1 MAQNYEQ
8 QLKLL
13 SGLSLGFGIAAL
25 VLLAFAVFLF
35 IWLKIPQVFSEYRG
49 KNAKKAMEEM
59 AANSAE
65 SGSLISSSGKVKKK
79 KDGSRKRTYS
89 ESLTDDIS
97 QKVPPVTDTVSSDM
111 QYSSSAGMSTE
122 TMPMDDGFSEGSG
135 ATDALFNQYT
145 ENIMATGAPEMME
158 TELLENMPPEEN
170 LTTVMQ
176 QPIEEDASTEVLSA
190 SELQRMQRPADEGT
204 MVLDAAML
212 KRDGNVFVIEKS
224 IVLIHTEKV
233 I

>member
-1 MAQNYEQ
+1 MAQNHEQ
-8 QLKLL
+8 QMKLL

-25 VLLAFAVFLF
+25 VLLALAVFLF

-49 KNAKKAMEEM
+49 KNARKAMEEM

-97 QKVPPVTDTVSSDM
+97 QKVPPITDTVSSDI
-111 QYSSSAGMSTE
+111 QNPSSSA
-122 TMPMDDGFSEGSG
+122 MPMDDSFDEGSE
-135 ATDALFNQYT
+135 ATDALSNQYI
-145 ENIMATGAPEMME
+145 ENTMAADTAEMLE
-158 TELLENMPPEEN
+158 TELLENMPLEEN

-176 QPIEEDASTEVLSA
+176 QPIEEEPSTEVLSE
-190 SELQRMQRPADEGT
+190 SKVHQLTRPADEGT

-212 KRDGNVFVIEKS
+212 KKDGNVFVIEKS

>member
-8 QLKLL
+8 QMKLL

-25 VLLAFAVFLF
+25 VLLALAVFLF

-49 KNAKKAMEEM
+49 KNARKAMEEM

-97 QKVPPVTDTVSSDM
+97 QKVPPITDTASADI
-111 QYSSSAGMSTE
+111 QNPSSSA
-122 TMPMDDGFSEGSG
+122 MPMDDSFDEGSE
-135 ATDALFNQYT
+135 ATDALSNQYI
-145 ENIMATGAPEMME
+145 ENTMAADTAEMLE
-158 TELLENMPPEEN
+158 TELLENMPLEEN

-176 QPIEEDASTEVLSA
+176 QPIEEEPSTEVLSE
-190 SELQRMQRPADEGT
+190 SKVHQLTRPADEGT

-212 KRDGNVFVIEKS
+212 KKDGNVFVIEKS

>member
-13 SGLSLGFGIAAL
+13 SGLSLGFGIASL
-25 VLLAFAVFLF
+25 VLLALAVFLF

-49 KNAKKAMEEM
+49 KNARKAMEEM

-97 QKVPPVTDTVSSDM
+97 QKVPPITDTVSSDI
-111 QYSSSAGMSTE
+111 QNPSSSA
-122 TMPMDDGFSEGSG
+122 MPMDDSFDEGSE
-135 ATDALFNQYT
+135 ATDALSNQYI
-145 ENIMATGAPEMME
+145 ENTMAADTAEMLE
-158 TELLENMPPEEN
+158 TELLENMPLEEN

-176 QPIEEDASTEVLSA
+176 QPIEEEPSTEVLSE
-190 SELQRMQRPADEGT
+190 SKVHQLTRPADEGT

-212 KRDGNVFVIEKS
+212 KKDGNVFVIEKS

>member
-8 QLKLL
+8 QMKLL

-25 VLLAFAVFLF
+25 VLLALAVFLF

-49 KNAKKAMEEM
+49 KNARKAMEEM

-97 QKVPPVTDTVSSDM
+97 QKVPPVTDTVSSDI
-111 QYSSSAGMSTE
+111 QNPSSSA
-122 TMPMDDGFSEGSG
+122 MPMDDSFDEGSE
-135 ATDALFNQYT
+135 ATDALSNQYI
-145 ENIMATGAPEMME
+145 ENTMAADTAEILE
-158 TELLENMPPEEN
+158 TELLENMPLEEN

-176 QPIEEDASTEVLSA
+176 QPIEEEPSTEVLSE
-190 SELQRMQRPADEGT
+190 SKVHQLTRPADEGT

-212 KRDGNVFVIEKS
+212 KKDGNVFVIEKS

>member
-8 QLKLL
+8 QMKLL

-25 VLLAFAVFLF
+25 VLLALAVFLF

-49 KNAKKAMEEM
+49 KNARKAMEEM

-97 QKVPPVTDTVSSDM
+97 QKVSPVTDTVSSDI
-111 QYSSSAGMSTE
+111 QNPSSSA
-122 TMPMDDGFSEGSG
+122 MPMDDSFDEGSE
-135 ATDALFNQYT
+135 ATDALSNQYI
-145 ENIMATGAPEMME
+145 ENTMAADTAEMLE
-158 TELLENMPPEEN
+158 TELLENMPLEEN

-176 QPIEEDASTEVLSA
+176 QPIEEEPSTEVLSE
-190 SELQRMQRPADEGT
+190 SKVHQLTRPADEGT

-212 KRDGNVFVIEKS
+212 KKDGNVFVIEKS

>member
-8 QLKLL
+8 QMKLL

-25 VLLAFAVFLF
+25 VLLALAVFLF

-49 KNAKKAMEEM
+49 KNARKAMEEM

-97 QKVPPVTDTVSSDM
+97 QKVPPITDTVSSDI
-111 QYSSSAGMSTE
+111 QNPSSSA
-122 TMPMDDGFSEGSG
+122 MPMDDSFDEGSE
-135 ATDALFNQYT
+135 ATDALSNQYI
-145 ENIMATGAPEMME
+145 ENTMAADTAEMLE
-158 TELLENMPPEEN
+158 TELLENMPLEEN

-176 QPIEEDASTEVLSA
+176 QPIEEEPSTEVLSE
-190 SELQRMQRPADEGT
+190 SKVHQLTRPADEGT

-212 KRDGNVFVIEKS
+212 KKDENVFVIEKS

>member
-8 QLKLL
+8 QMKLL
-13 SGLSLGFGIAAL
+13 SGLSLGFGIASL
-25 VLLAFAVFLF
+25 VLLALAVFLF

-49 KNAKKAMEEM
+49 KNARKAMEEM

-97 QKVPPVTDTVSSDM
+97 QKVPPVTDTVSSDI
-111 QYSSSAGMSTE
+111 QNPSSSA
-122 TMPMDDGFSEGSG
+122 MPMDDSFDEGSE
-135 ATDALFNQYT
+135 ATDALSNQYI
-145 ENIMATGAPEMME
+145 ENTMAADTAEMLE
-158 TELLENMPPEEN
+158 TELLENMPLEEN

-176 QPIEEDASTEVLSA
+176 QPIEEEPSTEVLSE
-190 SELQRMQRPADEGT
+190 SKVHQLTRPADEGT

-212 KRDGNVFVIEKS
+212 KKDGNVFVIEKS

>member
-8 QLKLL
+8 QMKLL

-25 VLLAFAVFLF
+25 VLLALAVFLF

-49 KNAKKAMEEM
+49 KNARKAMEEM

-97 QKVPPVTDTVSSDM
+97 QKVPPVTDTVSSDI
-111 QYSSSAGMSTE
+111 QNPSSSA
-122 TMPMDDGFSEGSG
+122 MPMDDSFDEESE
-135 ATDALFNQYT
+135 ATDALSNQYI
-145 ENIMATGAPEMME
+145 ENTMAADTAEMLE
-158 TELLENMPPEEN
+158 TELLENMPLEEN

-176 QPIEEDASTEVLSA
+176 QPIEEEPSTEVLSE
-190 SELQRMQRPADEGT
+190 SKVHQLTRPADEGT

-212 KRDGNVFVIEKS
+212 KKDGNVFVIEKS

>member
-8 QLKLL
+8 QMKLL

-25 VLLAFAVFLF
+25 VLLALAVFLF

-49 KNAKKAMEEM
+49 KNARKAMEEM

-97 QKVPPVTDTVSSDM
+97 QKVPPVTDTVSSDI
-111 QYSSSAGMSTE
+111 QNPSSSA
-122 TMPMDDGFSEGSG
+122 MPMDDSFDEGSE
-135 ATDALFNQYT
+135 ATDALSNQYI
-145 ENIMATGAPEMME
+145 ENTMAADTAEMLE
-158 TELLENMPPEEN
+158 TELLENMPLEEN

-176 QPIEEDASTEVLSA
+176 QPIEEEPSREVLSE
-190 SELQRMQRPADEGT
+190 SKVHQLTRSADEGT
-204 MVLDAAML
+204 MVLDAAMVE
-212 KRDGNVFVIEKS
+212 KDGNVFVIEKS

>member
-25 VLLAFAVFLF
+25 VLLALAVFLF

-49 KNAKKAMEEM
+49 KNARKAMEEM

-97 QKVPPVTDTVSSDM
+97 QKVPPITDTASSDI
-111 QYSSSAGMSTE
+111 QNPSSSA
-122 TMPMDDGFSEGSG
+122 MPMDDSFDEGSE
-135 ATDALFNQYT
+135 ATDALSNQYI
-145 ENIMATGAPEMME
+145 ENTMAADTAEMLE
-158 TELLENMPPEEN
+158 TELLENMPLEEN

-176 QPIEEDASTEVLSA
+176 QPIEEDAATEVLSE
-190 SELQRMQRPADEGT
+190 SKVHQLTRPADEGT

-212 KRDGNVFVIEKS
+212 KKDGNVFVIEKS

>member
-25 VLLAFAVFLF
+25 VLLALAVFLF

-49 KNAKKAMEEM
+49 KNARKAMEEM
-59 AANSAE
+59 ATNSAE

-97 QKVPPVTDTVSSDM
+97 QKVPPITDTVSSDI
-111 QYSSSAGMSTE
+111 QNPSSSA
-122 TMPMDDGFSEGSG
+122 MPMDDSFDEGSE
-135 ATDALFNQYT
+135 ATDALSNQYI
-145 ENIMATGAPEMME
+145 ENTMAADTAEMLE
-158 TELLENMPPEEN
+158 TELLENMPLEEN

-176 QPIEEDASTEVLSA
+176 QPIEEEPSTEVLSE
-190 SELQRMQRPADEGT
+190 SKVHQLTRPADEGT

-212 KRDGNVFVIEKS
+212 KKDGNVFVIEKS

>member
-25 VLLAFAVFLF
+25 VLLALAVFLF

-49 KNAKKAMEEM
+49 KNARKAMEEM

-97 QKVPPVTDTVSSDM
+97 QKVPPITDTVSSDI
-111 QYSSSAGMSTE
+111 QNPSSSA
-122 TMPMDDGFSEGSG
+122 MPMDDSFDEGSE
-135 ATDALFNQYT
+135 ATDALSNQYI
-145 ENIMATGAPEMME
+145 ENTMAADTAEMLE
-158 TELLENMPPEEN
+158 TELLENMPLEEN

-176 QPIEEDASTEVLSA
+176 QPIEEEPSTEVLSE
-190 SELQRMQRPADEGT
+190 SKVHQLTRPADEGT

-212 KRDGNVFVIEKS
+212 KKDGNVFVIEKS

>member
-8 QLKLL
+8 QMKLL

-25 VLLAFAVFLF
+25 VLLALAVFLF

-49 KNAKKAMEEM
+49 KNARKAMEEM

-97 QKVPPVTDTVSSDM
+97 QKVPPITDTVSSDI
-111 QYSSSAGMSTE
+111 QNPSSSA
-122 TMPMDDGFSEGSG
+122 MPMDDSFDEGSE
-135 ATDALFNQYT
+135 ATDALSNQYI
-145 ENIMATGAPEMME
+145 ENTMAADTAEMLE
-158 TELLENMPPEEN
+158 TELLENMPLEEN

-176 QPIEEDASTEVLSA
+176 QPIEEEPSTEVLRESKVHQ
-190 SELQRMQRPADEGT
+190 LTRPADEGT

-212 KRDGNVFVIEKS
+212 KKDGNVFVIEKS

>member
-8 QLKLL
+8 QMKLL
-13 SGLSLGFGIAAL
+13 SELSLGFGIAAL
-25 VLLAFAVFLF
+25 VLLALAVFLF

-49 KNAKKAMEEM
+49 KNARKAMEEM

-97 QKVPPVTDTVSSDM
+97 QKVPPITDTVSSDI
-111 QYSSSAGMSTE
+111 QNPSSSA
-122 TMPMDDGFSEGSG
+122 MPMDDSFDEGSE
-135 ATDALFNQYT
+135 ATDALSNQYI
-145 ENIMATGAPEMME
+145 ENTMAADTAEMLE
-158 TELLENMPPEEN
+158 TELLENMPLEEN

-176 QPIEEDASTEVLSA
+176 QPIEEEPSTEVLSE
-190 SELQRMQRPADEGT
+190 SKVHQLTRPADEGT

-212 KRDGNVFVIEKS
+212 KKDGNVFVIEKS